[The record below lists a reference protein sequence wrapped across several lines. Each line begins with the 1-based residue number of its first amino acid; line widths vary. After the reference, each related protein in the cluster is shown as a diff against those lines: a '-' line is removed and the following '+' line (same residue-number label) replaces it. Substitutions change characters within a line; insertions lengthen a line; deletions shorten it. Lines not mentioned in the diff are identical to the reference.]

1 MKDQKVLLI
10 DDSASATTSNGAPL
24 PPKKPPLVYKYNSA
38 AGPFRKG
45 FTEPGR
51 NAPCPCGSGK
61 KYKHCHLVKLEA
73 GVRAGVV
80 DASKKNQEARP

>member
-10 DDSASATTSNGAPL
+10 DDSVSANISNGAPR
-24 PPKKPPLVYKYNSA
+24 PTKKPPLVYKYNSA

-51 NAPCPCGSGK
+51 NQACPCGSGK
-61 KYKHCHLVKLEA
+61 KFKHCHLGKMEA
-73 GVRAGVV
+73 SVRAGVV
-80 DASKKNQEARP
+80 KASKNNQEAK

>member
-1 MKDQKVLLI
+1 MENKTMKNNLI
-10 DDSASATTSNGAPL
+10 RKTERYGAPR
-24 PPKKPPLVYKYNSA
+24 PTKKPPLVYKYNSA

-61 KYKHCHLVKLEA
+61 KYKRCHLEKLTA
-73 GVRAGVV
+73 GVRAKVV
-80 DASKKNQEARP
+80 EASKKNQEARP

>member
-1 MKDQKVLLI
+1 MNEKKVLLI
-10 DDSASATTSNGAPL
+10 DGDLVPAAAPRSAAEA
-24 PPKKPPLVYKYNSA
+24 KKPPLVYKYNSA

-61 KYKHCHLVKLEA
+61 KYKHCHLEKLTA
-73 GVRAGVV
+73 GVRAKVV
-80 DASKKNQEARP
+80 EASRKNQEAK